1 MSLAERLASNGGIS
15 PGYHLMRHVLSIAVL
30 MMHGFFVIKGSDPAG
45 IVPDGASAAFAKA
58 GLYSGGGT
66 GFFGYAQPVVM
77 SLVAS
82 FFVLSGFLVS
92 GSAFRNRDVG
102 TFLFN
107 RMTRIVP
114 ALASEVLL
122 SALVLGPLVTS
133 MPVRDYVSDPQFLRY
148 LGNIFGFVTFT
159 LPGVFATNPWP
170 DLVNAS
176 LWTLPAE
183 FYCYAILSALM
194 MTGLLYRDRVVLVAI
209 VVVVALLCAEESVH
223 VFGWQART
231 DVNHFSAWFIV
242 YEFMLGVAFRVLS
255 RKVPYSAT
263 LFAASAVIYCLGVM
277 VGWMDPITGLCLA
290 YCTIYVGEMRFPA
303 FDRAVRSDLSYGI
316 YLYAFPISQ
325 TCMFLMKD
333 ALQGLGTAAK
343 AAMLLPLFAGATI
356 VFAYASWIA
365 IERPALRL
373 KSAIG
378 RGGRAKAVAP
388 AMQRS

>member
-1 MSLAERLASNGGIS
+1 MSLAERLALNGGIS

-30 MMHGFFVIKGSDPAG
+30 VLHGFFVIKGSDP
-45 IVPDGASAAFAKA
+45 SAVAPEGVGTVFQKA
-58 GLYSGGGT
+58 GLYAGGGS
-66 GFFGYAQPVVM
+66 GFFKYAQPVVM

-82 FFVLSGFLVS
+82 FFVLSGYLVA

-107 RMTRIVP
+107 RIARIVP
-114 ALASEVLL
+114 ALASEVML

-133 MPVRDYVSDPQFLRY
+133 MPVREYVSDPQFLRY
-148 LGNIFGFVTFT
+148 FGNILGIVTFT
-159 LPGVFATNPWP
+159 LPGVFTANPWP

-183 FYCYAILSALM
+183 FYCYAIMSALM
-194 MTGLLYRDRVVLVAI
+194 LTGILYRDRVVLIAV
-209 VVVVALLCAEESVH
+209 VVVVALLCAEEAVH

-242 YEFMLGVAFRVLS
+242 YEFMLGVAFRVFS
-255 RKVPYSAT
+255 RRVPYSLA
-263 LFAASAVIYCLGVM
+263 LFAVSAATYCVGVM
-277 VGWMDPITGLCLA
+277 LGWMDPIAGLCLA
-290 YCTIYVGEMRFPA
+290 YCTIYVGEMRFA
-303 FDRAVRSDLSYGI
+303 TFDRVVRSDLSYGI

-325 TCMFLMKD
+325 TLMFLSKD
-333 ALQGLGTAAK
+333 LLQGFGTAAK
-343 AAMLLPLFAGATI
+343 VAMLLPLFAAFTI
-356 VFAYASWIA
+356 LFAYASWIA

-378 RGGRAKAVAP
+378 RGGRAKPVAP